1 MIGVDYSLDYC
12 LVYLGYYISLIV
24 LWGSEFIVLIS
35 HFNDKAGLH
44 RVVDV
49 FHLAHVQAIF
59 FFFFIFKAII
69 AKQNI
74 INSLLYVFFK
84 SSV

>member
-12 LVYLGYYISLIV
+12 LVYLGCYIFLIA
-24 LWGSEFIVLIS
+24 LWGSEFIVLIF
-35 HFNDKAGLH
+35 HFNDKAELH

-49 FHLAHVQAIF
+49 FHSAHVQAIF

-69 AKQNI
+69 VKQNI
-74 INSLLYVFFK
+74 TNSLLYVFFK